1 MMDLFLTNTHLFT
14 SQYINWW
21 TGLLVVY
28 CDVFISCLD
37 SDGTHSLH
45 RIHWWS
51 ISPNIFRWRNK
62 PIYSLNGLKVSK
74 CFIFGQTVPL
84 ILLTRKECLKLIDR
98 EWVQWFK
105 NRLEEFDSMTKLT
118 GWSEFMCEYWTDM
131 IIFSE
136 FGWSLQLHFEQA
148 SAYLWKHGASSQKCI
163 TIIKSWAFLH
173 LE

>member
-1 MMDLFLTNTHLFT
+1 MFLSAVWILTAPIHC
-14 SQYINWW
+14 
-21 TGLLVVY
+21 TGSIG
-28 CDVFISCLD
+28 DP
-37 SDGTHSLH
+37 
-45 RIHWWS
+45 

-148 SAYLWKHGASSQKCI
+148 SAYLWKHRGIQPKVHYNNQVLSFSASRIERFWNVYLWGGKTLLWTRDIRKEAFKC
-163 TIIKSWAFLH
+163 
-173 LE
+173 